1 MKTYIFDPSSSITV
15 YELSQI
21 IKGLRLLIDENTHKT
36 LPKDLQSHFKEIVYG
51 VGQEPE
57 DNYQGA

>member
-21 IKGLRLLIDENTHKT
+21 IKGLRLLIAEDTHKT
-36 LPKDLQSHFKEIVYG
+36 LPKDLQAHFKEVTD
-51 VGQEPE
+51 EPVE